1 MIADTLLIIIGIAGL
16 SIASLIDIKT
26 KEIPDWLNYSMI
38 ASGLGIRLIYSTT
51 INDYSFF
58 LYGLLGAAILFVI
71 GSIMYYTKQWG
82 GGDAKL
88 IAALGAIF
96 ATVPN
101 QRFFLVSLLI
111 NIIIIGA
118 VYGMVFVIALALKNY
133 KKFKL
138 EYINTAVK
146 NKKQKKSYMFI
157 TISLI
162 LVAIL
167 FKSSAIRIIFIVL
180 AVLVLSNF
188 YLLLMIRSV
197 EKIVLFKYIPTS
209 RLTEGDWIA
218 KNIYINKKLV
228 YNKDSPGVNKK
239 QLSIIKKSK
248 IKEVLIKDGIPFV
261 PSILIAAVLT
271 LVFGNLLMHII
282 NKLI

>member
-138 EYINTAVK
+138 EYKNTAVK

-197 EKIVLFKYIPTS
+197 EKIVLFKHIPTS